1 MDRLMEKLALSK
13 AIMDKADGIKSSNSL
28 NGGLPPTSLQQLNAP
43 ETFNIPNVKYNIPS
57 EFLGE
62 SQQRNQPFVSN
73 EPREN
78 TKPVGVPT
86 VDAIKN
92 SKLPDEIKRLMMEH
106 PIAQPQSQTPTISNE
121 LIEKASRLMKKNEG
135 SYIPESA
142 KPKQQTQQTQSST
155 SGIDYNLIKKMIN
168 EAVNE
173 ALHENGLIT
182 ESSEKSNEVFTF
194 KVGKHVFEGKVT
206 KIKKLSQPPFILRL
220 KLLYFKKIY

>member
-13 AIMDKADGIKSSNSL
+13 AIMDKADGIKTSNSM

-43 ETFNIPNVKYNIPS
+43 ETFNVPTAKYNIPS
-57 EFLGE
+57 EFLQE
-62 SQQRNQPFVSN
+62 SQTQTQPYLSN
-73 EPREN
+73 VPREN

-106 PIAQPQSQTPTISNE
+106 PISQPQQQTTTISNE
-121 LIEKASRLMKKNEG
+121 LIEKATRLMKKNEG
-135 SYIPESA
+135 NYIPESS
-142 KPKQQTQQTQSST
+142 KQQSQQNHSST
-155 SGIDYNLIKKMIN
+155 SGIDYNLIKKMIS

-206 KIKKLSQPPFILRL
+206 KIKKLS
-220 KLLYFKKIY
+220 

>member
-13 AIMDKADGIKSSNSL
+13 AIMDKADGIKSSNSI
-28 NGGLPPTSLQQLNAP
+28 NGGLPPTSLQQMNSP
-43 ETFNIPNVKYNIPS
+43 ESFDIPTAKYNIPT
-57 EFLGE
+57 EFLQE
-62 SQQRNQPFVSN
+62 TQQTQQPYLSN
-73 EPREN
+73 VPREN

-106 PIAQPQSQTPTISNE
+106 PISQPQQQNTTISNE
-121 LIEKASRLMKKNEG
+121 LIEKAARLMNSNKDG
-135 SYIPESA
+135 YIPESV
-142 KPKQQTQQTQSST
+142 KPKQQTQQSQSSV
-155 SGIDYNLIKKMIN
+155 SGIDYKLIKKMIN

-182 ESSEKSNEVFTF
+182 ESTEKSNEVFSF

-206 KIKKLSQPPFILRL
+206 KIKKLS
-220 KLLYFKKIY
+220 

>member
-62 SQQRNQPFVSN
+62 SQQRNQTFVSN

-106 PIAQPQSQTPTISNE
+106 PIAQPQSQTTTISNE

-135 SYIPESA
+135 NYIPESA

-206 KIKKLSQPPFILRL
+206 KIKKLS
-220 KLLYFKKIY
+220 

>member
-1 MDRLMEKLALSK
+1 MEKLALSK
-13 AIMDKADGIKSSNSL
+13 AIMDKADGIKNSNSL

-86 VDAIKN
+86 IDAIKN
-92 SKLPDEIKRLMMEH
+92 SRLPDEIKRLMMEH

-135 SYIPESA
+135 NYIPESA

-206 KIKKLSQPPFILRL
+206 KIKKLS
-220 KLLYFKKIY
+220 

>member
-43 ETFNIPNVKYNIPS
+43 ETFNTPNVKYNIPS

-106 PIAQPQSQTPTISNE
+106 PIAQPQSQTTTISNE

-155 SGIDYNLIKKMIN
+155 SGIDYDLIKKMIN

-206 KIKKLSQPPFILRL
+206 KIKKLS
-220 KLLYFKKIY
+220 